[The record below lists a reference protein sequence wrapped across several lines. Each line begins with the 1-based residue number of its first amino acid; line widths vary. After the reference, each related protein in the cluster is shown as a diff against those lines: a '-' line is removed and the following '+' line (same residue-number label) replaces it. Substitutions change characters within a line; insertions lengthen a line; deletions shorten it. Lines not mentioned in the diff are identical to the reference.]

1 MKTLLKTTTF
11 YTRSG
16 STITVGTLTMKM
28 MGYGVTP
35 WKKRDGISVMSG
47 NVKVRI
53 NLHKSTLI
61 YINNQ

>member
-16 STITVGTLTMKM
+16 STITAETLTMKM

-35 WKKRDGISVMSG
+35 WKMSGGNTVMSG

-61 YINNQ
+61 YINN

>member
-1 MKTLLKTTTF
+1 MKTLLMTTTF

-35 WKKRDGISVMSG
+35 WKRRGGNTVMSG